1 MISATF
7 RVTSTR
13 RTSFQGRYLDQV
25 IFRVPQQGNYQYSF
39 SVPSVWDLSS
49 DYNFAYNL
57 NEVGFYTL
65 SYLSYL
71 FITFPWIVYTVS
83 ELQRLLDRCC
93 YSCSSSWLGR
103 VVAYSVTII
112 MVGLVISGMVLG
124 LLFAYEDILILVMK
138 ILAITVGC
146 MGLGVNM
153 LRAFVHTEKVRI
165 ICVRAR
171 AYEGIYESALQLFLI
186 FYVWLAGLDGLQLDV
201 SAMASSLLMIGKSS
215 ALNFLTLGQENKM
228 EDRNSL
234 AKLKII
240 GKFLPVFLLRA
251 SFRVIGL
258 AACLAWDIEV
268 FLYILLPAVLV
279 LPLLVLLLVK
289 LCGHLGNLSVIDLVK
304 GCVGEM
310 SSIVLWGE
318 TGR

>member
-1 MISATF
+1 M
-7 RVTSTR
+7 
-13 RTSFQGRYLDQV
+13 
-25 IFRVPQQGNYQYSF
+25 
-39 SVPSVWDLSS
+39 PSVWDLSS

-71 FITFPWIVYTVS
+71 FITFPGIVYTVS

-93 YSCSSSWLGR
+93 FSCSSSWLGR

-215 ALNFLTLGQENKM
+215 ALNFLTLGQENKR
-228 EDRNSL
+228 EDRNVQ
-234 AKLKII
+234 
-240 GKFLPVFLLRA
+240 P
-251 SFRVIGL
+251 
-258 AACLAWDIEV
+258 
-268 FLYILLPAVLV
+268 
-279 LPLLVLLLVK
+279 
-289 LCGHLGNLSVIDLVK
+289 
-304 GCVGEM
+304 
-310 SSIVLWGE
+310 
-318 TGR
+318 